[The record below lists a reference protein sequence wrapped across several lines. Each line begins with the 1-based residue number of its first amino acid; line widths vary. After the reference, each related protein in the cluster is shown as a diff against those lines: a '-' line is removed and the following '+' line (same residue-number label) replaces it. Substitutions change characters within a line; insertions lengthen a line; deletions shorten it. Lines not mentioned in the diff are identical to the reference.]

1 MALTGVPGNWA
12 GPLAAIAMHESGG
25 DPNAQNNWDI
35 NAMMG
40 DPSRGLFQTIG
51 ATFAAYA
58 LPGHNNILSPID
70 NAISAIRYIEA
81 RYGSVFNVPGIVSL
95 SQGGPYVGYAGGTPF
110 NPVAGT
116 YVVGEHGAELVH
128 LPVGA
133 SVTPHDQL
141 SSFGDN
147 REILALLNRIATLLE
162 HGMSLDGQRVSS
174 ALMPY
179 IANNIRYGTGST
191 GM

>member
-1 MALTGVPGNWA
+1 
-12 GPLAAIAMHESGG
+12 
-25 DPNAQNNWDI
+25 
-35 NAMMG
+35 MMG

-51 ATFAAYA
+51 ATFNAYA
-58 LPGHNNILSPID
+58 LPGHTNIFDGTS
-70 NAISAIRYIEA
+70 NAAAAIRYIEA
-81 RYGSVFNVPGIVSL
+81 TYGSVFNVPGIRSMAN
-95 SQGGPYVGYAGGTPF
+95 GGGYVGYSGGTSF
-110 NPVAGT
+110 NSTAGT

-133 SVTPHDQL
+133 SVTPYDQL